1 MKTITTAAALGW
13 ALASFAWAQDSVSA
27 EVGRKLGKTVGEA
40 LVTVRVATKMTMT
53 FEGESSNQERKSE
66 SQGLVVDAKGSTIV
80 PLSNLDPS
88 ALFAAIGGEGMS
100 MKTDVTDVK
109 LVRSDGTEID
119 AKIVLRDKDLDLA
132 LLVPAK
138 APSEPMPHIDLAVAG
153 TADALDPVL
162 VFSRLGRV
170 ANRSLYHRVTFVGSV
185 IERPRKRYVVEM
197 GQVANEV
204 GSPVFD
210 KSGKFLGLI
219 TLRAATGGVADS
231 DGSGGR
237 SAVLP
242 MVVPAADLQ
251 RFLASAV
258 AESAAK

>member
-1 MKTITTAAALGW
+1 MRTIITAAALGW
-13 ALASFAWAQDSVSA
+13 ALSSYAWAQDAPTSEA
-27 EVGRKLGKTVGEA
+27 GRQLAKKVA
-40 LVTVRVATKMTMT
+40 DAIVTVRVATKMTMT

-100 MKTDVTDVK
+100 MKTDITDVK

-132 LLVPAK
+132 LLVPTKQPA
-138 APSEPMPHIDLAVAG
+138 APLAFVNLLEAG
-153 TADALDPVL
+153 SAEALDPVF

-170 ANRSLYHRVTFVGSV
+170 ANRALYHRVTFIGSV

-197 GQVANEV
+197 GQLSSEV

-210 KSGKFLGLI
+210 RTGKLLGLI
-219 TLRAATGGVADS
+219 TLRAATGGAADAG
-231 DGSGGR
+231 DATGR
-237 SAVLP
+237 NSVLP
-242 MVVPAADLQ
+242 MVVPSVDLLK
-251 RFLASAV
+251 FVS
-258 AESAAK
+258 SAATPAK